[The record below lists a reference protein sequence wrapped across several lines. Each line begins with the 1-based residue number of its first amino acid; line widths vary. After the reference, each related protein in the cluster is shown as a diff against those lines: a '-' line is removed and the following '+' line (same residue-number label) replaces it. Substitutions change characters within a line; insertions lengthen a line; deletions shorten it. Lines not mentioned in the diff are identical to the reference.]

1 MAEMPR
7 DGAVGTCGD
16 VSWADIDDMT
26 KGTAAAA
33 LGEESCPETV
43 EMLSGW
49 GATDLGS
56 VWL

>member
-1 MAEMPR
+1 M
-7 DGAVGTCGD
+7 GTCGD
-16 VSWADIDDMT
+16 VSWADIDDMA
-26 KGTAAAA
+26 KGKAAGA

-43 EMLSGW
+43 EILSGW